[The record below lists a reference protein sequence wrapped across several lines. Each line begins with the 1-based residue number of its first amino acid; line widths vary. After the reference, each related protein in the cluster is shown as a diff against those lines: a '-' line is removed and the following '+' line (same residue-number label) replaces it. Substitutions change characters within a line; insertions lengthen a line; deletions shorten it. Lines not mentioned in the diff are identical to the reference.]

1 MAKYTRKELEALTDK
16 ELYRIHEDLYGE
28 IPILRGRGFIYPQ
41 NLTERKMV
49 IDAIIEGEPL
59 DLTKD
64 DPPDVLY

>member
-1 MAKYTRKELEALTDK
+1 MAKYTRKDLEALTDE
-16 ELYRIHEDLYGE
+16 ELYRIHEELFGE
-28 IPILRGRGFIYPQ
+28 VPILHGFGPLYPE

-49 IDAIIEGEPL
+49 IDAIIDGEPL